1 MANRIPG
8 LRDWITR
15 RGYPLETRVAMS
27 LSKAGFFVSRGNLY
41 SDPGTGTLR
50 EIDVTASLAS
60 KEYRTPSGVILT
72 IQVTLVVECKHVED
86 KSWVVF
92 SQPAHIRN
100 GRELNGLLS
109 NRLGSRLLFI
119 MAEGSRP
126 PKLQTLD
133 LGELVGYD
141 LRAGPTSKQDEP
153 DHAHAAYSQVLSA
166 ARARASRTSVDEGR
180 SWKHADLVVPV
191 IVIDGAL
198 YECVPGPGEEP
209 SLKTIRRGVVLTQSW
224 EPRIP
229 DSVVH
234 VVTAE
239 DLPAFSASSYQ
250 DAKLLLERDV
260 ELLEARRSLVRDE
273 G

>member
-1 MANRIPG
+1 MTDRIPG
-8 LRDWITR
+8 LTEWITR
-15 RGYPLETRVAMS
+15 RGFPLETRVAMS

-41 SDPGTGTLR
+41 SDPGTGTIR
-50 EIDVTASLAS
+50 EIDVTASRTS
-60 KEYRTPSGVILT
+60 KEYRTPSGVTLT

-109 NRLGSRLLFI
+109 NGLGSRFLFI
-119 MAEGSRP
+119 LAEGSRP

-133 LGELVGYD
+133 LGDMIGYD

-153 DHAHAAYSQVLSA
+153 DQAHAAYSQALSA
-166 ARARASRTSVDEGR
+166 ARARANRTSVDDGR
-180 SWKHADLVVPV
+180 SWSHADLVVPV

-198 YECVPGPGEEP
+198 YECVPGLGEEP
-209 SLKTIRRGVVLTQSW
+209 SLKTIQRGVVLTQSW
-224 EPRIP
+224 EPSIP
-229 DSVVH
+229 DSVVL

-239 DLPAFSASSYQ
+239 DLHSFSALSYQ
-250 DAKLLLERDV
+250 DAKLLLEREV
-260 ELLEARRSLVRDE
+260 ELLEARKSLVRD
-273 G
+273 